1 MKKILPLIYN
11 FLGFTGLWL
20 APILYFITRRTF
32 PDAETKHILAL
43 CAAVAA
49 WAIFNNFWSVVCEGK
64 PFSEINIGDGLI
76 PETGLKKESPLK
88 RSAMYPKVPAE
99 LLSRK
104 PEGII
109 LGKYKNRYVRF
120 PLKDI
125 YHCCVIGGSGSGKS
139 STVLLDSLLIN
150 FAAGRNAFNCFV
162 IDIKGELHQK
172 SLPAFSENVLVV
184 DPADRSSFGWDVYYR
199 LHNNPGDDL
208 IIEAIEEI
216 AQALIISTNPRDSFF
231 VENARSM
238 FTGLLVY
245 YFQQGETFIDS
256 VNKILESEM
265 KSLIAEIV
273 KDSEPSDLCYKYLAK
288 FAGKDAESVED
299 CMVEMTTSLSHLMKN
314 IAKGT
319 SAIVTIQ
326 DEITLLDDYFT
337 IQKYRYGGTIS
348 LDYDIEDPALLTNQ
362 TLRFTLQPLV
372 ENAIFHGIEPK
383 GQNGHISIHIYRNSQ
398 KDLRIDITDD
408 GIGMKADEIAAV
420 LSGESAS
427 RSQFFKQIGISSVHK
442 QIQYTFGEA
451 YGLSITSEPGVFT
464 KMSILLPYQPKTEK
478 LLETGD
484 PLC

>member
-32 PDAETKHILAL
+32 PNVEAKHILIL

-64 PFSEINIGDGLI
+64 PFSEIGIGDGLI

-125 YHCCVIGGSGSGKS
+125 YHACIIGGTGSGKS
-139 STVLLDSLLIN
+139 STVLLDSLLCN
-150 FAAGRNAFNCFV
+150 FASGKNAFNCFV
-162 IDIKGELHQK
+162 IDIKGELHEK
-172 SLPAFSENVLVV
+172 ATYALSEHVLVV

-199 LHNNPGDDL
+199 LHNNPDDDL

-245 YFQQGETFIDS
+245 YCQQGQTFIDS
-256 VNKILESEM
+256 VNKILEW
-265 KSLIAEIV
+265 
-273 KDSEPSDLCYKYLAK
+273 
-288 FAGKDAESVED
+288 
-299 CMVEMTTSLSHLMKN
+299 
-314 IAKGT
+314 
-319 SAIVTIQ
+319 
-326 DEITLLDDYFT
+326 
-337 IQKYRYGGTIS
+337 
-348 LDYDIEDPALLTNQ
+348 
-362 TLRFTLQPLV
+362 
-372 ENAIFHGIEPK
+372 
-383 GQNGHISIHIYRNSQ
+383 
-398 KDLRIDITDD
+398 
-408 GIGMKADEIAAV
+408 
-420 LSGESAS
+420 
-427 RSQFFKQIGISSVHK
+427 
-442 QIQYTFGEA
+442 
-451 YGLSITSEPGVFT
+451 
-464 KMSILLPYQPKTEK
+464 
-478 LLETGD
+478 
-484 PLC
+484 